1 MTKQAV
7 PYIRFSSFRQ
17 TEGDS
22 YRRQAE
28 LIDRWLTQHP
38 EYTRSNLTFEDLA
51 KSGFSTDAG
60 KAASGFIKIREAI
73 EAGLIRAG
81 DCVLLEAIDRATRR
95 GALDAFDLLAPILRA
110 GVSIVTIDDGTE
122 YTEQSLNGTQIF
134 LLVAKLQAAHGYSKT
149 LSERVSASYEARRT
163 RAKGG
168 EKIKRHTPVWL
179 DSEGNIIQEVAN
191 QIRLV
196 FEWYISGVGKHSIAA
211 RVRESGVSQLAKCSG
226 PTVQG
231 WLTNHAA
238 IGAWANSDST
248 GDSIHGVYPAIVE
261 PEKFHLVQKLL
272 EERKTERK
280 RTSKHFLVGLVKCAH
295 CEASMVFHSVKGVP
309 SAMRCLTHHRLKT
322 AGCTNNKS
330 IPVNIIKLVQ
340 VLTSYRAFKR
350 ALAKQTLS
358 NSDKRRISLEV
369 EIAQATTEIN
379 KLVALALSV
388 DIQEVQEKL
397 IARTA
402 DRQAL
407 EAELA
412 SLNTGDTVASESLT
426 VLREE
431 STLMH
436 SDPMVL
442 NAMLKDVGYAIKC
455 DRGGR
460 ITTSEGRE
468 QWEYLGVKRKAK
480 SNSTEAYR
488 LFERPYTII
497 MVNPDPSIE
506 VPAIHTS
513 DLLSEEETDIRY
525 QRYSGLVLSAL
536 NGGGEEEH
544 LDTPYV
550 KISAPYVHKETKDQ
564 TNCPLKEEH

>member
-1 MTKQAV
+1 MTKQAI
-7 PYIRFSSFRQ
+7 PYIRFSSYRQ

-28 LIDRWLTQHP
+28 LIDRWLDQHS
-38 EYTRSNLTFEDLA
+38 EYTRSNVTYDDLA
-51 KSGFSTDAG
+51 KSGFSTKAS

-110 GVSIVTIDDGTE
+110 GVSIITIEDGTE

-134 LLVAKLQAAHGYSKT
+134 LLVAKIQAAHGYSKT
-149 LSERVSASYEARRT
+149 LSERVSASYDARRT
-163 RAKGG
+163 KAKGG
-168 EKIKRHTPVWL
+168 ERIKRHTPVWL
-179 DSEGNIIQEVAN
+179 DSEGNVIEEVAS

-196 FEWYISGVGKHSIAA
+196 FDWYISGVGKNSIAS
-211 RVRESGVSQLAKCSG
+211 RIRQSGVEQLAKCSG

-248 GDSIHGVYPAIVE
+248 GDSIHGVYPVVVE
-261 PEKFHLVQKLL
+261 PETFYLVQKLL

-280 RTSKHFLVGLVKCAH
+280 RTSKHFLVGLVRCAH
-295 CEASMVFHSVKGVP
+295 CEASMVFHSVNGVP
-309 SAMRCLTHHRLKT
+309 AAMRCLTHHRLKA
-322 AGCTNNKS
+322 AGCINNKS

-340 VLTSYRAFKR
+340 VLTSNRAFKR

-358 NSDKRRISLEV
+358 STDKRKINLEA

-379 KLVALALSV
+379 KLVLLALSV
-388 DIQEVQEKL
+388 DLPEIQNKL
-397 IARTA
+397 IARKTE
-402 DRQAL
+402 REAL
-407 EAELA
+407 QAELT
-412 SLNTGDTVASESLT
+412 SLNNGDIIVSESLT

-431 STLMH
+431 SSLMH

-455 DRGGR
+455 DRNGR
-460 ITTSEGRE
+460 ITTTEGRE
-468 QWEYLGVKRKAK
+468 QWEYLGVKRKPK

-488 LFERPYTII
+488 LYEYPYTMI
-497 MVNPDPSIE
+497 MVSPDPSIE

-513 DLLSEEETDIRY
+513 DLLSDGEAEVRY
-525 QRYSGLVLSAL
+525 QRYSGLVLSAMS
-536 NGGGEEEH
+536 GGGEEEH

-550 KISAPYVHKETKDQ
+550 KIPRTKPCR
-564 TNCPLKEEH
+564 NIS